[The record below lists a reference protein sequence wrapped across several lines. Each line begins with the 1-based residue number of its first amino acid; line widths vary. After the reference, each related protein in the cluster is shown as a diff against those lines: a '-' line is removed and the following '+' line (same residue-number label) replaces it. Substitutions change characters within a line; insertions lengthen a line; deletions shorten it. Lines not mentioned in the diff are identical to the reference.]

1 MHLLP
6 VKIKRTLIS
15 LCLVFAAM
23 IPRSYARG
31 EAVAYQFD
39 FFGEP
44 VSFTVNPAAVIDFT
58 DSLSTGSIQH
68 FYQSLN
74 AAAFDNIISS
84 LQAYRQK
91 HNPDDWL
98 FYQLIRKTTQQIS
111 PKLNNYN
118 RYTLYKWYLLTR
130 TGFGAILTIAGNK
143 MLFYVQSN
151 EHIYNIPS
159 RLSHGRQYVCLNFH
173 DYKNID
179 PVRDHFEEVPLPVS
193 DTARGFSYKVTQ
205 LPDFTTTSY
214 QEKDLKFN
222 YYQSEYNFKVRVNPE
237 VKTLFANYPVVD
249 YEYYFNIPMSRETYR
264 SLIPAL
270 RGNVAAMNVKNG
282 VDYLMRF
289 TRYAFLFQ
297 PDNENFGTEKRLS
310 PEQTLLYDQSDCEDR
325 AALFFYLVKEIYNLP
340 MLVLSYPQHV
350 TIAVQFDKPVGKT
363 IEYNGRKYT
372 ICEPTPQKDDLA
384 LGEMLPSLRKTPY
397 EIAYAYLPKH

>member
-1 MHLLP
+1 M
-6 VKIKRTLIS
+6 KIKIALIS
-15 LCLVFAAM
+15 VCLAFAAM
-23 IPRSYARG
+23 MPRSYAREG
-31 EAVAYQFD
+31 GLVYQFD

-44 VSFTVNPAAVIDFT
+44 IRFTVDPSAVIDFT
-58 DSLSTGSIQH
+58 DSLSITGIQH
-68 FYQSLN
+68 FYQSLD
-74 AAAFDNIISS
+74 APAFDNIIAS

-98 FYQLIRKTTQQIS
+98 FYQLIRKTAQQIS
-111 PKLNNYN
+111 PKSSNYN
-118 RYTLYKWYLLTR
+118 RYTLYKWFLLTR
-130 TGFGAILTIAGNK
+130 SGFGAILTIAADK
-143 MLFYVQSN
+143 MLFYVQSD

-159 RLSHGRQYVCLNFH
+159 RLSQGRQYVCLNFH

-179 PVRDHFEEVPLPVS
+179 PERDHFEEVPLPVPG
-193 DTARGFSYKVTQ
+193 TVRGFSYKVTQ
-205 LPDFTTTSY
+205 LPDFTTASY
-214 QEKDLKFN
+214 QEKDLRFN
-222 YYQSEYNFKVRVNPE
+222 YYQSEYNFKVMVNPE
-237 VKTLFANYPVVD
+237 VKALFANYPVVD
-249 YEYYFNIPMSRETYR
+249 YEYYFNIPMSRETYS

-270 RGNVAAMNVKNG
+270 RKYVSAMNIKNG

-289 TRYAFLFQ
+289 TRYAFLFK
-297 PDNENFGTEKRLS
+297 PDNETFGTEKRLS

-372 ICEPTPQKDDLA
+372 ICEPTPQKDDLS

-397 EIAYAYLPKH
+397 EIAYAYLPNH